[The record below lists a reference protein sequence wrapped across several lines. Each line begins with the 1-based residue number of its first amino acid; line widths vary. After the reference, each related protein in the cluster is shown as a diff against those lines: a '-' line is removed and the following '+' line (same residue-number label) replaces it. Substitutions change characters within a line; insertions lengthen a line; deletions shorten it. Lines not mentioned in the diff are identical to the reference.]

1 MTIQTNDLTKVFN
14 PEKNGGTLAVDRLT
28 LDVREGE
35 VFGFLG
41 PNGAGKTTTVRMLT
55 SLIAPSSGLAIVNG
69 FRLGKEDQNI
79 RRSVGILTETPGLYD
94 NLSAEF
100 NLRFYANLYEVR
112 DVAGQVE
119 KYLRMLG
126 LWDRREDAAGAF
138 SKGMKQKLAIA
149 RALLHEPRILFLDEP
164 TAALDPEAAYL
175 VREFIADLRKEGR
188 TIFLC
193 THNLDEADRLCD
205 RIGVFKTRLL
215 VVDTP
220 ANLRSSLFGRKVV
233 FHLSQADEKLA
244 ESVGSLPFV
253 KGIRLV
259 DNKLLVTLDDPEEH
273 NPDIVRLLVS
283 AGADIRFVGELRH
296 SLEDVYLQLVRNA

>member
-1 MTIQTNDLTKVFN
+1 MIHTENITKKFN
-14 PEKNGGTLAVDRLT
+14 AITAVENLN

-55 SLIAPSSGLAIVNG
+55 SLIAPTDGLATVAG
-69 FRLGKEDQNI
+69 FSIGQQDTEI
-79 RRSVGILTETPGLYD
+79 RRTVGVLTETPGMYD
-94 NLSAEF
+94 NLSAEY
-100 NLRFYANLYEVR
+100 NLRIFAELYEVR
-112 DVAGQVE
+112 DVKGQVE

-126 LWDRREDAAGAF
+126 LWDRRSDAAGTF

-164 TAALDPEAAYL
+164 TAGLDPEASHL
-175 VREFIADLRKEGR
+175 VRDFIAELRKEGR

-205 RIGVFKTRLL
+205 RVGVFKTHLL

-220 ANLRSSLFGRKVV
+220 ANLRASLFGRKVV
-233 FHLSQADEKLA
+233 FHLRAMDESLA
-244 ESVGSLPFV
+244 GALRSLDFV
-253 KGIRLV
+253 REVNVIE
-259 DNKLLVTLDDPEEH
+259 NKLVVTLDDPEAR
-273 NPDIVRLLVS
+273 NPDVIRALVK
-283 AGADIRFVGELRH
+283 AGADLQFVGELRH
-296 SLEDVYLQLVRNA
+296 SLEDVYLQLVKSN